1 MLDVGGFIWEIV
13 GGVIT
18 VMSWVI
24 LTSFALGWGSKVRQ
38 VIAVALWLLDV
49 CMLPRERRPQRLL
62 M

>member
-1 MLDVGGFIWEIV
+1 MIDVGGFMWESV

-18 VMSWVI
+18 VMNWAI
-24 LTSFALGWGSKVRQ
+24 LTSFALRGDSKVRQ
-38 VIAVALWLLDV
+38 VIAIALWLLDV

>member
-1 MLDVGGFIWEIV
+1 MIDVGGFMWESV
-13 GGVIT
+13 GCAIT
-18 VMSWVI
+18 VMNWAI

-38 VIAVALWLLDV
+38 VIAVVLWLLDV

>member
-1 MLDVGGFIWEIV
+1 MIDVGGFMWESV

-18 VMSWVI
+18 VMNWAI

-38 VIAVALWLLDV
+38 VIAIALWLLDV